1 MKIKVKYHGEV
12 SPLQKISKGDW
23 IDLRVSEDID
33 MKAGE
38 FKLIPLGV
46 SIKLPKGYEALVIP
60 RSSTFHRYG
69 ILQANSVGLIDNT
82 YCGDDDMWMF
92 PAFATRDIHIDKD
105 TRICQFRAQ
114 KSMRKVKFETVE
126 TLSGVNRGG
135 FGSSGRK

>member
-1 MKIKVKYHGEV
+1 MKIKVKYHGEM

-105 TRICQFRAQ
+105 TRICQFRVQ